1 MLAFR
6 QHNFSFSLSLAR
18 YDFGKLVP
26 CAGKDRVVF
35 VVEAGQQQKLSLLEY
50 SLAYAVMKKIL
61 DSLLTFPFSPSAH
74 APSLKGGI
82 SQHPPPTATP
92 KSKVTNANVPPTH
105 Q

>member
-18 YDFGKLVP
+18 YDFGKLAP

-61 DSLLTFPFSPSAH
+61 DSLLTFPFFPQCTRA
-74 APSLKGGI
+74 
-82 SQHPPPTATP
+82 
-92 KSKVTNANVPPTH
+92 
-105 Q
+105 